1 MNQKINELME
11 RMVIKMLEEDLKNN
25 ESIITS
31 QDGTTTISMK
41 QNNLVSLL
49 MYLQLTS
56 EKNDR
61 QVQKGIESEVKTPST
76 NKKKEAQLIEDDF
89 DEREKEELLEKIT
102 ILEKRNEQFKEE
114 ITKLFHESD
123 ET

>member
-61 QVQKGIESEVKTPST
+61 QVQKGIESEVKAPSA

-89 DEREKEELLEKIT
+89 DEREKRSEERRVGKG
-102 ILEKRNEQFKEE
+102 
-114 ITKLFHESD
+114 
-123 ET
+123 